1 MYKGYPIGIVF
12 IISGIHYTLLG
23 IPGKH
28 LNDLSKGRLAPFRIF
43 SQTTS
48 ASLIKFGSYRR
59 LIRADMHETGY
70 LPFERAVLVVRPLML
85 LKSLLTVELLFAAL
99 LSTFEKHLASF
110 IYTHT
115 AQVRH
120 LSNVPCMIES
130 Y

>member
-1 MYKGYPIGIVF
+1 
-12 IISGIHYTLLG
+12 
-23 IPGKH
+23 
-28 LNDLSKGRLAPFRIF
+28 
-43 SQTTS
+43 
-48 ASLIKFGSYRR
+48 
-59 LIRADMHETGY
+59 MHETGY

-85 LKSLLTVELLFAAL
+85 LKRLLTVELLFAAL